1 VTEPIRLVLADD
13 TEPLRILLRRV
24 FDDDARFEVIGEAT
38 DGLEALEQVKVLQ
51 PDLLLLDLSMPR
63 LDGLEVL
70 DRLSA
75 NRNSTQVIVLSG
87 HAADSAAEASLQR
100 GALAYI
106 EKGVRPARLLATVAE
121 LMEQARSGVH
131 TPITVRSDATDA
143 APTGQDTHQPAQP
156 VTTGAAAA
164 PPADT
169 IPEGRLEPPDD
180 EPGLETLVS
189 QLVHDLRSP
198 VGLAVGYLDLL
209 RRRELDPEPAVL
221 VDRINMAL
229 GHLDEL
235 VTTLGAYARAVRQP
249 LERTTVAVSDVLQ
262 DALAKLTELRGL
274 NTDHVR
280 LHDAGSRVT
289 GDPAALQE
297 VLYQLLDNAVK
308 YAPDTPVDVRVSA
321 GEDHVTIEVV
331 DGGPGLD
338 DDDRDNLFAPFKRG
352 VAARGNW
359 GTGLGLPLAVRL
371 VRAMD
376 GTIWAATDKATGGAV
391 FTVNLPAGRYDA

>member
-1 VTEPIRLVLADD
+1 VTGPIRLVLADD

-24 FDDDARFEVIGEAT
+24 FDDDARFEVVGEAS
-38 DGLEALEQVKVLQ
+38 DGLEALERVDELQ

-63 LDGLEVL
+63 MDGLEVL
-70 DRLSA
+70 DRLVT
-75 NRNSTQVIVLSG
+75 NRKSTQVIVLSG
-87 HAADSAAEASLQR
+87 HAADAAAEASLQR

-143 APTGQDTHQPAQP
+143 SPNGQGADRPAPT
-156 VTTGAAAA
+156 TTVRAAAEI
-164 PPADT
+164 PADA
-169 IPEGRLEPPDD
+169 PDGRLEPPDD

-235 VTTLGAYARAVRQP
+235 VTTLGAYARAARQP
-249 LERTTVAVSDVLQ
+249 LDRTTVDVEGALH
-262 DALAKLTELRGL
+262 DALAKLTERRQLAP
-274 NTDHVR
+274 DHVR
-280 LHDAGSRVT
+280 LHDTGTRVT
-289 GDPAALQE
+289 GDAAALME
-297 VLYQLLDNAVK
+297 VLYQLLDNAVT

-321 GEDHVTIEVV
+321 DDEHVTIAVI

-338 DDDRDNLFAPFKRG
+338 NDDRDNLFAPFKRG
-352 VAARGNW
+352 IAARGNW

-376 GTIWAATDKATGGAV
+376 GTIWAATDTDTGGAV
-391 FTVNLPAGRYDA
+391 FTVHLPAGRYDV